1 MSDGRRAYVTLVT
14 NADYAIGAAALV
26 RSLRLSQTEAAIVVL
41 HTEAVGAASLAPLAA
56 LGARLSPA
64 ALLNTSDGFNE
75 RHARSALHAAAPF
88 TKGEKPAFHTP
99 LDNFVKLRLW
109 QLTEYDRCIFL
120 DADTLVLKNIDRLFE
135 YPEFAAAP
143 NVYERLGDFHRLN
156 SGVFAGETRGGD
168 IRRDVRA
175 AGPPGRV
182 LAAYRPDLSRSRS
195 FPTGMGCRC
204 SSTCCNM
211 SG

>member
-14 NADYAIGAAALV
+14 SADYAIGAAALV

-88 TKGEKPAFHTP
+88 TKGRSPPSTP
-99 LDNFVKLRLW
+99 RSTTSSSCGSGSSPN
-109 QLTEYDRCIFL
+109 TS
-120 DADTLVLKNIDRLFE
+120 
-135 YPEFAAAP
+135 AASSSMP
-143 NVYERLGDFHRLN
+143 
-156 SGVFAGETRGGD
+156 TRW
-168 IRRDVRA
+168 
-175 AGPPGRV
+175 
-182 LAAYRPDLSRSRS
+182 
-195 FPTGMGCRC
+195 C
-204 SSTCCNM
+204 
-211 SG
+211 